1 MKLLLLKNFDHYVI
15 RNDDA
20 DFNVGRVYCLN
31 RQRGLYEVTSR
42 IGPSYQA
49 DEIAVVKSLDDAIP
63 TFIDYYEKNPV
74 PWERES
80 SASYSRHTM
89 FVCLWVEQDQQGH
102 WLAYRN
108 DYPMLQDTKPARF
121 ATCVDA
127 QRAADAHEL
136 DLYPNA
142 KVINDGFSWQPDPEI
157 EERSLPY
164 RVAERENWQV
174 SASGFL
180 P

>member
-1 MKLLLLKNFDHYVI
+1 
-15 RNDDA
+15 
-20 DFNVGRVYCLN
+20 
-31 RQRGLYEVTSR
+31 
-42 IGPSYQA
+42 
-49 DEIAVVKSLDDAIP
+49 
-63 TFIDYYEKNPV
+63 
-74 PWERES
+74 
-80 SASYSRHTM
+80 M
-89 FVCLWVEQDQQGH
+89 FVRLRVKQDQQGR
-102 WLAYRN
+102 WLAYRD

-157 EERSLPY
+157 EERSLPL
-164 RVAERENWQV
+164 RVKERENWQV
-174 SASGFL
+174 SASGYL